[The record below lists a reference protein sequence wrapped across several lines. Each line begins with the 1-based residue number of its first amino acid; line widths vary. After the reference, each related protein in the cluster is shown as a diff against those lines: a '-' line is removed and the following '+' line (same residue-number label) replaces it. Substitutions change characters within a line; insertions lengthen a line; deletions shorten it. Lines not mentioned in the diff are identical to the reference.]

1 MAIGLQK
8 LSAGSGYEYLTR
20 QVAALDVTGRGH
32 VSLAD
37 YYAVKGEAPGIWWG
51 SGLDAVGLTAGGEV
65 TAEQMKLL
73 FGAGLNPT
81 TGEKLGRA
89 YSVFAG
95 EPTPFETELGS
106 RLTAWQ
112 HTHGLEP
119 AAPIPQQ
126 VRSQLRTELGREWF
140 LAERGTLPEGPREL
154 HAFIAKAISHP
165 RVPVAGFDLTLSPP
179 KSVSALWAVA
189 DPELASRLRAVH
201 DQAVTDALTYLEG
214 RALFTRQGTEGV
226 RRLPVRGMIA
236 ARFVHRDSR
245 AGDPDLHTHVAISN
259 KVQTLPGDWLAIDA
273 SILYAAKVT
282 ISEAYTTSLTAG
294 LRDLGLAMEPTG
306 RDGQRP
312 VWEIAGLEPGL
323 LARWSSRRRRITAYT
338 GELVTRFEAEHERL
352 PTAAEK
358 LDLAQQATLATRQA
372 KHEPRSEAE
381 QRATWQAQAEHTL
394 GLGGLHRMLT
404 AVLTSALPAPAPV
417 VDDGWL
423 ARTAQRIVTIVE
435 SERSSWTIWNVRSE
449 AFRQVRAA
457 AISYAQAERVV
468 DQLTSRV
475 LAPTVSVPI
484 ATTRTLPVEPD
495 LLLRPDGTP
504 VYAEPDGTR
513 YTSHRVLWA
522 ERRLVDTAA
531 RTGGR
536 TADHNSVTLAL
547 LQSMAN
553 REPLNSTQQTLVREM
568 ATSGRRLQLAIAPAG
583 TGKTTAMRGL
593 ATAWT
598 NSGGNVVSLAPSAA
612 AAEQLRGQL
621 GQHTVADNLAKLVW
635 AIGHH
640 EPLADAIGPDT
651 LVIID
656 EAGMADTLTLDH
668 VISWC
673 LDRGASIRLIGDDQ
687 QLGAIGAGGV
697 LRDIATSHGAL
708 RLDEVLR
715 FSDPAEADASLALR
729 SGDVGAIGYYLE
741 HGRVHAVD
749 PDTATSDILAAWQAD
764 KDAGLDALM
773 LAPTRELVAQLNAAA
788 RAARI
793 AGHRAGRT
801 TDLSD
806 GNQASVGDIILT
818 RRNNRTLNTG
828 ETAWVRN
835 GDRWTV
841 TAIHRDG
848 SIDVQ
853 HLRNHNQLT
862 LPADYVAESVELGYA
877 TTIHTAQGITADT
890 CHGLLTGQESRQ
902 LAYTMLSRGRAANHA
917 WLMVNPA
924 EHHLAP
930 VAQALVEPHTA
941 VEILEAIIECDQAPA
956 SATTLLAQADD
967 PSRLLRPAVT
977 CYLDAIT
984 FAAEHHLPDE
994 TKQVIDWVGE
1004 RYGLTEAAAWPALR
1018 GQLMLIAANDH
1029 KPVAVLSQA
1038 VALGGLDDAHDR
1050 AAVLC
1055 WRIDLTQASNGRTR
1069 GPLPWLPGIPT
1080 QLLDDPEWKTY
1091 LSARFTLTRKLGEEV
1106 HEAACS
1112 AEDTPRWA
1120 EQLPGL
1126 DPKLVADIQLWRA
1139 ARQIPDHDLRP
1150 TGPTS
1155 SSPAERRIQRD
1166 LDHQLEHAQAGIREW
1181 APRIAQAAP
1190 ATAGDPRLSVLA
1202 ARLARLSNRGHD
1214 ATDLLQRAAVQGTL
1228 PDDHPADALNYRITG
1243 LIKTQREAESRVW
1256 ETITPTAPRP
1266 YPEHPRSHSPDRGIS
1281 I

>member
-37 YYAVKGEAPGIWWG
+37 YYAAKGEAPGMWWG
-51 SGLDAVGLTAGGEV
+51 AGLDAVGLTADGEV

-95 EPTPFETELGS
+95 EPTPFETELGR
-106 RLTAWQ
+106 RLASWQ
-112 HTHGLEP
+112 EAHGLGRAVP
-119 AAPIPQQ
+119 VPQQ

-140 LAERGTLPEGPREL
+140 LAQYGSLPEGPREL
-154 HAFIAKAISHP
+154 HAFITKAISHP

-189 DPELASRLRAVH
+189 DPQVASRLRAVH

-214 RALFTRQGTEGV
+214 HALFTRQGTEGV
-226 RRLPVRGMIA
+226 RRLQVRGMIA

-259 KVQTLPGDWLAIDA
+259 KVQTIASDWLAIDA
-273 SILYAAKVT
+273 GTLYAAKVT

-294 LRDLGLAMEPTG
+294 LRDLGLTMEPTG
-306 RDGQRP
+306 RDGKRP
-312 VWEIAGLEPGL
+312 VWEIAGLDPGL
-323 LARWSSRRRRITAYT
+323 LAGWSSRRRRITAYT
-338 GELVTRFEAEHERL
+338 GELVARFEADHERP
-352 PTAAEK
+352 PTPAEK

-381 QRATWQAQAEHTL
+381 QRATWHAQADHTL
-394 GLGGLHRMLT
+394 GPGGLRRML
-404 AVLTSALPAPAPV
+404 ADVLAPRPPTPAEVIDSA
-417 VDDGWL
+417 WL
-423 ARTAQRIVTIVE
+423 ARTARRMVTIVE
-435 SERSSWTIWNVRSE
+435 SERSSWTVWNVRSE

-457 AISYAQAERVV
+457 AITYERAEHIV
-468 DQLTSRV
+468 DLLTARV
-475 LAPTVSVPI
+475 LAPAVSVPI

-495 LLLRPDGTP
+495 LLLRHDGTP
-504 VYAEPDGTR
+504 VYEEPDGTR

-553 REPLNSTQQTLVREM
+553 REPLNATQQTLVREM

-598 NSGGNVVSLAPSAA
+598 NSGGNVVGLAPSAA
-612 AAEQLRGQL
+612 AAEQLRSQL
-621 GQHTVADNLAKLVW
+621 GDGTVADNLAKLVW
-635 AIGHH
+635 AISHH
-640 EPLADAIGPDT
+640 EPLADTIRPDT
-651 LVIID
+651 LIIID

-668 VISWC
+668 VVSWC

-729 SGDVGAIGYYLE
+729 SGDVGAIGYYLD

-749 PDTATSDILAAWQAD
+749 PDTATSHILAAWQAD

-773 LAPTRELVAQLNAAA
+773 LAPTRELVTQLNAAA
-788 RAARI
+788 RTARI
-793 AGHRAGRT
+793 AGHRTGRAAE
-801 TDLSD
+801 LSD

-835 GDRWTV
+835 GDRWHV
-841 TAIHRDG
+841 TAVRRDG
-848 SIDVQ
+848 SIDVR

-862 LPADYVAESVELGYA
+862 LSAGYVAESVELGYA

-941 VEILEAIIECDQAPA
+941 VETLEAIIGRDQAPA

-967 PSRLLRPAVT
+967 PAQLLGAAVT
-977 CYLDAIT
+977 TYVDAIG
-984 FAAEHHLPDE
+984 FAAEHHLPDA
-994 TKQVIDWVGE
+994 TKHRIDAAGTTH
-1004 RYGLTEAAAWPALR
+1004 RLTDADAWPTLR
-1018 GQLMLIAANDH
+1018 SQLMLIAANGHD
-1029 KPVAVLSQA
+1029 PATVLNRA
-1038 VALGGLDDAHDR
+1038 VALGGLADARDP
-1050 AAVLC
+1050 AAVIT
-1055 WRIDLTQASNGRTR
+1055 WRLDLTQASAGRTR

-1080 QLLDDPEWKTY
+1080 QILDDPNWKTY
-1091 LSARFTLTRKLGEEV
+1091 LSARYSLTRQLGQ
-1106 HEAACS
+1106 EAH
-1112 AEDTPRWA
+1112 DTARTTTDIPRWA
-1120 EQLPGL
+1120 EHLPGL
-1126 DPKLVADIQLWRA
+1126 DAGLVADIQLWRA
-1139 ARQIPDHDLRP
+1139 AHHIPDNDFEP
-1150 TGPTS
+1150 TGPARS
-1155 SSPAERRIQRD
+1155 APAEARHQRH
-1166 LDHQLEHAQAGIREW
+1166 LDRQLETAQAGIREW
-1181 APRIAQAAP
+1181 LPKITEAAP
-1190 ATAGDPRLSVLA
+1190 EVAGDPRLPVLA
-1202 ARLARLSNRGHD
+1202 ARLANLHRNHGD
-1214 ATDLLQRAAVQGTL
+1214 ADTLLHTAVGQGSL
-1228 PDDHPADALNYRITG
+1228 PDDHPADALTYRITT
-1243 LIKTQREAESRVW
+1243 LAKRRHEMPPPIW
-1256 ETITPTAPRP
+1256 ETVTPPPLRHRPEDHQPPRP
-1266 YPEHPRSHSPDRGIS
+1266 SHGIS

>member
-32 VSLAD
+32 VSLAG
-37 YYAVKGEAPGIWWG
+37 YHAAKGEAPGRWWG
-51 SGLDAVGLTAGGEV
+51 AGLDAVDLAPGGEV

-89 YSVFAG
+89 YSVFTG
-95 EPTPFETELGS
+95 EPTPFETELGR
-106 RLTAWQ
+106 RLASWQ
-112 HTHGLEP
+112 EAHGLGRAVP
-119 AAPIPQQ
+119 VPQQ

-154 HAFIAKAISHP
+154 HAFITKAIAHP
-165 RVPVAGFDLTLSPP
+165 RAPVAGFDLTLSPP

-189 DPELASRLRAVH
+189 DPQLASRLRAVH

-226 RRLPVRGMIA
+226 RRMPVRGMIA

-259 KVQTLPGDWLAIDA
+259 KVQTLAGDWLAIDA
-273 SILYAAKVT
+273 TILYRAKVT

-306 RDGQRP
+306 RDGKRP
-312 VWEIAGLEPGL
+312 VWEIAGLDAEL
-323 LARWSSRRRRITAYT
+323 LERWSSRRRRITAYT
-338 GELVTRFEAEHERL
+338 GELVTRFEADHERP
-352 PTAAEK
+352 PTPAEK
-358 LDLAQQATLATRQA
+358 LELAQQATLATRQA

-381 QRATWQAQAEHTL
+381 QRATWQAQAEHILGPGGVHRTL
-394 GLGGLHRMLT
+394 T
-404 AVLTSALPAPAPV
+404 SVLTPKLQAPDEV
-417 VDDGWL
+417 VDDRWL

-435 SERSSWTIWNVRSE
+435 SERSSWTVWNVRSE

-457 AISYAQAERVV
+457 AISYARAERVV
-468 DQLTSRV
+468 DQLTARV
-475 LAPTVSVPI
+475 LAPTVSLPI

-495 LLLRPDGTP
+495 LLLRPDGSP
-504 VYAEPDGTR
+504 VYDEPDGTR
-513 YTSHRVLWA
+513 YTSHRILWA

-536 TADHNSVTLAL
+536 AADHNSVTLAL

-553 REPLNSTQQTLVREM
+553 REPLNPDQQTLVREM

-583 TGKTTAMRGL
+583 TGKTTAMRTL
-593 ATAWT
+593 AAAWT
-598 NSGGNVVSLAPSAA
+598 NSGGNVVGLAPSAA
-612 AAEQLRGQL
+612 AAEQLRTQL
-621 GQHTVADNLAKLVW
+621 GDGAVADNPAKLVW

-651 LVIID
+651 LVLID

-668 VISWC
+668 LVSWC
-673 LDRGASIRLIGDDQ
+673 LDRDASIRLIGDDQ

-715 FSDPAEADASLALR
+715 FNDPAEADAGLALR
-729 SGDVGAIGYYLE
+729 SGDIGALGYYLD
-741 HGRVHAVD
+741 HGRIHAVD
-749 PDTATSDILAAWQAD
+749 PDTATSHILSAWQAD

-788 RAARI
+788 RTARI
-793 AGHRAGRT
+793 AGHRTGRAA
-801 TDLSD
+801 DLSD

-835 GDRWTV
+835 GDRWAI
-841 TAIHRDG
+841 TAVHRDG
-848 SIDVQ
+848 SIDVR
-853 HLRNHNQLT
+853 HLRNHSQLT

-877 TTIHTAQGITADT
+877 TTIHGAQGITADS

-941 VEILEAIIECDQAPA
+941 VEVLQTIIERDQAPA

-967 PSRLLRPAVT
+967 PTRLLGPAVT

-1004 RYGLTEAAAWPALR
+1004 RYGLTDAAAWPALR
-1018 GQLMLIAANDH
+1018 GQLMLIAANGH

-1038 VALGGLDDAHDR
+1038 VALGGLDDAHDP

-1091 LSARFTLTRKLGEEV
+1091 LSARYSLTRKLGEEA
-1106 HEAACS
+1106 HKAADS
-1112 AEDTPRWA
+1112 AEDMPRWA

-1126 DPKLVADIQLWRA
+1126 DPELLADIQVWRA
-1139 ARQIPDHDLRP
+1139 AQRVPDHDLRP

-1155 SSPAERRIQRD
+1155 SGPAERRTQRD

-1181 APRIAQAAP
+1181 APRITHAAP
-1190 ATAGDPRLSVLA
+1190 ATAGDPRLPVLA
-1202 ARLARLSNRGHD
+1202 ARLARLADRGHD
-1214 ATDLLQRAAVQGTL
+1214 AADLLQRAAAQGTL
-1228 PDDHPADALNYRITG
+1228 PDEHPADALTYRITG

>member
-32 VSLAD
+32 ISLAD
-37 YYAVKGEAPGIWWG
+37 YYAAKGEAPGRWWG
-51 SGLDAVGLTAGGEV
+51 AGLDVLGLALGGEV

-95 EPTPFETELGS
+95 EPTPFETELAS

-112 HTHGLEP
+112 DTYGLEP
-119 AAPIPQQ
+119 VAPIPQQ
-126 VRSQLRTELGREWF
+126 VRSQLRTELGRESF
-140 LAERGTLPEGPREL
+140 LAQHGVPPEGPREL
-154 HAFIAKAISHP
+154 HAFITKAISHP

-201 DQAVTDALTYLEG
+201 DQAVTDALTYLES

-273 SILYAAKVT
+273 TILYAAKVT
-282 ISEAYTTSLTAG
+282 VSEAYTTSLTAG
-294 LRDLGLAMEPTG
+294 LRGLGLAMQATG
-306 RDGQRP
+306 RDGKRP
-312 VWEIAGLEPGL
+312 VWEIDGVHPALLE
-323 LARWSSRRRRITAYT
+323 RWSSRRRRITAYT
-338 GELVTRFEAEHERL
+338 SELVARFQADHERP
-352 PTAAEK
+352 PTPTEK
-358 LDLAQQATLATRQA
+358 LELAQQATLATRQA

-381 QRATWQAQAEHTL
+381 QRTTWHTQAEHTL
-394 GLGGLHRMLT
+394 GPGGLHRMLT
-404 AVLTSALPAPAPV
+404 SVLTPKLQARSEV
-417 VDDGWL
+417 VDDRWL

-435 SERSSWTIWNVRSE
+435 SERSSWTVWNVRSE
-449 AFRQVRAA
+449 AFRHVRAA
-457 AISYAQAERVV
+457 AISYARAEQVV
-468 DQLTSRV
+468 DLLTAQV
-475 LAPTVSVPI
+475 LAPAMSVPI
-484 ATTRTLPVEPD
+484 ATTRSMPVEPD

-504 VYAEPDGTR
+504 VYEQPDGTR

-531 RTGGR
+531 RQGGR
-536 TADHNSVTLAL
+536 AADHNSVTLAL

-553 REPLNSTQQTLVREM
+553 REPLNPDQQTLVREM
-568 ATSGRRLQLAIAPAG
+568 ATSGKRLQLAIAPAG
-583 TGKTTAMRGL
+583 TGKTTAMRAL

-598 NSGGNVVSLAPSAA
+598 NSGGNVVGLAPSAA
-612 AAEQLRGQL
+612 AAEQLRTQL
-621 GQHTVADNLAKLVW
+621 GDGTVADNLAKLVW

-640 EPLADAIGPDT
+640 EPLADAIGAGT

-668 VISWC
+668 AVTRC
-673 LDRGASIRLIGDDQ
+673 LDRGASVRLIGDDQ

-715 FSDPAEADASLALR
+715 FADPAEAAASLALR
-729 SGDVGAIGYYLE
+729 AGEVAAIGYYLD

-749 PDTATSDILAAWQAD
+749 PDTATSHILAAWQAD
-764 KDAGLDALM
+764 RKAGLDALM
-773 LAPTRELVAQLNAAA
+773 LARTRELVAELNAAA

-793 AGHRAGRT
+793 AGHRTGRAA
-801 TDLSD
+801 DLSD
-806 GNQASVGDIILT
+806 GNQASVGDMILT

-835 GDRWTV
+835 GDRWTI
-841 TAIHRDG
+841 TAVHRDG
-848 SIDVQ
+848 SVDVR

-862 LPADYVAESVELGYA
+862 LPTDYVAESVELGYA

-890 CHGLLTGQESRQ
+890 CHGLLTGAESRQ

-941 VEILEAIIECDQAPA
+941 VEVLEAIIERDQAPA

-967 PSRLLRPAVT
+967 PARLLGPAVT
-977 CYLDAIT
+977 TYVDAIN
-984 FAAEHHLPDE
+984 FAAEHHLPGSVKARIE
-994 TKQVIDWVGE
+994 AAGGAH
-1004 RYGLTEAAAWPALR
+1004 RLTEADAWPTLR
-1018 GQLMLIAANDH
+1018 SQLMLIAANGHD
-1029 KPVAVLSQA
+1029 PAAVLNQA
-1038 VALGGLDDAHDR
+1038 VALGGLQDARDP
-1050 AAVLC
+1050 AAVIT
-1055 WRIDLTQASNGRTR
+1055 WRLDLTQASGGRTR

-1080 QLLDDPEWKTY
+1080 QLLDNPDWKTY
-1091 LSARFTLTRKLGEEV
+1091 LSARYSLTRKLGQEV
-1106 HEAACS
+1106 HADART
-1112 AEDTPRWA
+1112 ADTNPGWA
-1120 EQLPGL
+1120 EHLPGL
-1126 DPKLVADIQLWRA
+1126 DPGLVADIQLWRA
-1139 ARQIPDHDLRP
+1139 AHHIPDTDLEP
-1150 TGPTS
+1150 TGPARST
-1155 SSPAERRIQRD
+1155 PAEARHQRH
-1166 LDHQLEHAQAGIREW
+1166 LDRQLETAQAGIREW
-1181 APRIAQAAP
+1181 LPKITEAAP
-1190 ATAGDPRLSVLA
+1190 EVAGDPRLPVLA
-1202 ARLARLSNRGHD
+1202 ARLANLHNKHGD
-1214 ATDLLQRAAVQGTL
+1214 GDTLLRQAAGQGAL
-1228 PDDHPADALNYRITG
+1228 PDDHAADALSYRITT
-1243 LIKTQREAESRVW
+1243 LAKRRHEMPPTTW
-1256 ETITPTAPRP
+1256 ETVTPPPPRHRPEDHQPPRP
-1266 YPEHPRSHSPDRGIS
+1266 SHGIG